1 MTPGR
6 LWVRGRRNIET
17 SHFLPSLAVNL
28 KLLLDVCLLRERK
41 TLPRPSVLLGAHILQ
56 GQSAEIRSNSV
67 HALQTWPTGAQHSD
81 PEARLQALMPAPTH
95 PGQPLLKGQHL
106 RQACVLGLPH
116 SLGGRGPKLPSV
128 HPCGVWVGDC
138 VSAELGWTSPGQK
151 SCLSP
156 VFSALEDGGPWGLPL
171 RPLPSRAV

>member
-1 MTPGR
+1 M
-6 LWVRGRRNIET
+6 
-17 SHFLPSLAVNL
+17 NL
-28 KLLLDVCLLRERK
+28 KLLLEVCLLRERK
-41 TLPRPSVLLGAHILQ
+41 KLPRPSVLLGAHILQ

-81 PEARLQALMPAPTH
+81 REARPQALMPAPTH

-128 HPCGVWVGDC
+128 HPCGVWVGNVC

-151 SCLSP
+151 SCLFPASLH
-156 VFSALEDGGPWGLPL
+156 SRMEDHGGLPL
-171 RPLPSRAV
+171 QPLPSGAV